1 MSDLT
6 AIALDGNI
14 YPVDRSEVKWRPSVY
29 GIVIDEE
36 KILLSPQHGLGYEL
50 PGGGMEIGET
60 FEQAV
65 AREVKEETGI
75 VVVARKL
82 IDVRTSLFV
91 WKPTDLDERSVQ
103 QSVMLYYLCDKVG
116 GELSM
121 DGFDANEQQY
131 AMLAE
136 WMSLQELENLNIAS
150 TVDFRPIVRL
160 AIEGLRK

>member
-1 MSDLT
+1 
-6 AIALDGNI
+6 
-14 YPVDRSEVKWRPSVY
+14 
-29 GIVIDEE
+29 
-36 KILLSPQHGLGYEL
+36 
-50 PGGGMEIGET
+50 MEIGET